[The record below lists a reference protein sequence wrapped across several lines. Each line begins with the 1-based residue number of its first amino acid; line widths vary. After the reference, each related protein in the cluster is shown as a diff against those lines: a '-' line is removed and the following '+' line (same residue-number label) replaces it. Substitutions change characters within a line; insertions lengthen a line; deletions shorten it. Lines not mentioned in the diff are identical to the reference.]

1 MSKNLM
7 TTNGNPF
14 LEMAKKF
21 FDNDFDYYPSVFET
35 RRNGGLSNV
44 SENEKEY
51 KIEMTAPG
59 LKKEDIMIDVED
71 NVLKIASNV
80 EDQKE
85 EENDGYYRREFYKSS
100 FQRNF
105 NLPKLVD
112 KESISATMT
121 DGILSV
127 SIPKIKEE
135 ERKDTLRISIK

>member
-7 TTNGNPF
+7 TTTSSPF

-35 RRNGGLSNV
+35 RRNSGLSNV

-51 KIEMTAPG
+51 TIEITAPG
-59 LKKEDIMIDVED
+59 LKKDDIMIDIED
-71 NVLKIASNV
+71 NVLRIASNI

-85 EENDGYYRREFYKSS
+85 ESNDGYYRREFYKSS

-112 KESISATMT
+112 KENISATMS